1 MGRTTTTRPDAMTRL
16 PLAAAL
22 IALALPAH
30 ADDLV
35 TSIEHKPIGELWLNP
50 GFLSYHF
57 ERDEG
62 FNNSN
67 YGFGAEYRFST
78 VASATVGRF
87 YNSDRDWS
95 NYFGVYFQPWAVGPV
110 RLGAVIGGFD
120 GYPNMRDGG
129 WFAAVIPMASYEYGP
144 VGLNV
149 AIVPKYKDRLHGAI
163 AFQLKLKVLD

>member
-1 MGRTTTTRPDAMTRL
+1 MRRPTL
-16 PLAAAL
+16 FL
-22 IALALPAH
+22 ICAALALPVH

-78 VASATVGRF
+78 VASVTAGRF
-87 YNSDRDWS
+87 YNSDREWS
-95 NYFGVYFQPWAVGPV
+95 SYVGVYYQPWAIGPV
-110 RLGAVIGGFD
+110 RIGAVIGGFD
-120 GYPNMRDGG
+120 GYPAMRDGG
-129 WFAAVIPMASYEYGP
+129 WLAAAVPMASYEYGR

-149 AIVPKYKDRLHGAI
+149 AVIPKYKDKLHGAI